1 MEQSSDLSLKCI
13 LKKIN
18 SIQCDRLRVSCSV
31 YYDIDVGFQENQY
44 VFSVENKFN
53 QIDLSSESHAPNV
66 MFSESI

>member
-13 LKKIN
+13 VKKIN

-53 QIDLSSESHAPNV
+53 QIDLSCESQAPNI
-66 MFSESI
+66 MFSESL